1 MAVRNIYF
9 KLGDENDERRN
20 TPSALDNFP
29 DPEIWKRFISGDE
42 AAFAHI
48 YRLYVNRL
56 FNFGRQFSQDSELI
70 KDVIQD
76 LFVRLRKSKS
86 TGKVLSIRSYL
97 FKCFYRDL
105 VKKMEREKLYTS
117 PVQDSFA
124 ISLSVEHSLFNE
136 QTDEIKRKHLTEAL
150 NRLSTK
156 QRQALLLFYYEGL
169 SYKEISHIFDL
180 KNSKS
185 ARKLVY
191 RSIDSLR
198 KIFNH
203 PVLWLYPALATSI
216 VFESFFRR

>member
-9 KLGDENDERRN
+9 NRGDENDEHRN
-20 TPSALDNFP
+20 APSALENFP
-29 DPEIWKRFISGDE
+29 DPEIWKRFVNGDE

-56 FNFGRQFSQDSELI
+56 FNFGRQFSPDSELI

-86 TGKVLSIRSYL
+86 KGKVLSIRSYL

-105 VKKMEREKLYTS
+105 VKKMEREKLYSS
-117 PVQDSFA
+117 PVQDPFA

-136 QTDEIKRKHLTEAL
+136 QTDEVKRKRLTESL
-150 NRLSTK
+150 DKLSTK

-169 SYKEISHIFDL
+169 SYKEIGHIFDL

-198 KIFNH
+198 KVFHH
-203 PVLWLYPALATSI
+203 PALRLYPFLVTPVI
-216 VFESFFRR
+216 FESVFHR